1 MIPQAELDQ
10 RAEFLA
16 TMPREMLGCEIVEVR
31 AWQAMDGSP
40 YRSSEA
46 IVITRGTGGDTD
58 TFSTHILSWHR
69 NPEGGWGLDGRVPGL
84 ATLELA
90 RRNARERAEDEQM
103 YLLLCEWY
111 ADCDNYADG
120 SVANPILGAVPT
132 CTRCATKHNKT
143 LVPFGKQS

>member
-16 TMPREMLGCEIVEVR
+16 AMPRQMLGFDIVEVR
-31 AWQAMDGSP
+31 AWQAMNGSP

-46 IVITRGTGGDTD
+46 VVITRGTGHDT
-58 TFSTHILSWHR
+58 TFSTHVLSWHR

-111 ADCDNYADG
+111 PGCDNYADG
-120 SVANPILGAVPT
+120 AVAHPILGNVPT
-132 CTRCATKHNKT
+132 CERCAAKHSMT
-143 LVPFGKQS
+143 LVPFGEQS